1 MNLGEFID
9 NFKDAIAK
17 RVVESYPPLYRPSEN
32 GGTLPRL
39 LRKPLGAQA
48 DAIRGAALS
57 LKAHRGTTVVG
68 EMGTGKTFIGA
79 AAAHMAGFERI
90 LIICPPHLV
99 PKWKRE
105 VEMTVPGVRA
115 AIVESITDLERLRLS
130 VGSGPL
136 FAVMSREKAKLSYR
150 WMPAVI
156 QRWATSRGRLI
167 REEETGEPFRIPCC
181 PDCTAQVVDKDGVPL
196 TDADL
201 NRRKHTCAGCGSPL
215 WQADRS
221 GPARYPLAD
230 YIKHRMKGFFDLLI
244 GDEVHEFKG
253 RGSAQGIAAGI
264 LADVCGK
271 SLSLTGTL
279 LGGYSSTIFHLLY
292 RFSPEIRTEFGR
304 SDEHR
309 WIQRYGFE
317 EVTIGKPDDDAVED
331 GRNSR
336 RRSYRKVVRE
346 RPGLVPSALF
356 HIIGNTV
363 FLRLADVASGLPDY
377 EERRSS
383 CPRWTRRRTR
393 RATPSARP
401 TTPCSRS

>member
-1 MNLGEFID
+1 
-9 NFKDAIAK
+9 
-17 RVVESYPPLYRPSEN
+17 
-32 GGTLPRL
+32 
-39 LRKPLGAQA
+39 
-48 DAIRGAALS
+48 
-57 LKAHRGTTVVG
+57 
-68 EMGTGKTFIGA
+68 MGTGKTFIGA

-156 QRWATSRGRLI
+156 QRWASIQGQAH
-167 REEETGEPFRIPCC
+167 TGGGDGGSPSGSPAAR
-181 PDCTAQVVDKDGVPL
+181 TARRRSWTRTACHL
-196 TDADL
+196 TEADL

-253 RGSAQGIAAGI
+253 ARECPGHRRRHPRRRVRQVPQPHRDAPRRLLLDHLPPALPLLAG
-264 LADVCGK
+264 D
-271 SLSLTGTL
+271 S
-279 LGGYSSTIFHLLY
+279 
-292 RFSPEIRTEFGR
+292 GR
-304 SDEHR
+304 SSDVPTSTA
-309 WIQRYGFE
+309 GFSG
-317 EVTIGKPDDDAVED
+317 TA
-331 GRNSR
+331 SR
-336 RRSYRKVVRE
+336 RSPSASPTTTRWRTGATAVAASYRKVVRE

-363 FLRLADVASGLPDY
+363 FLQTGGRCLRPAGLRGEDP
-377 EERRSS
+377 R